1 MAPFKIWTA
10 IPDSI
15 LSDCSDIRDK
25 TEKIGIIARACAIYK
40 ISRIYIY
47 HDRGER
53 LRYDQKLISVLL
65 QYAET
70 PPYLRKHLF
79 KKMPELAAAGILPPL
94 RTPNHQLDSDITSL
108 KSGTIREGYWF
119 KIAGTKF
126 VDIGFKSPG
135 LLQGE
140 VPDKRR
146 ITVRVIATNPQI
158 VCVPVDQKEIDTYWG
173 YTVKQIEDIGK
184 LIRSSKPIFVIAT
197 SINGEEIHKI
207 WDTLGKKIQSYQRC
221 LVLFGSPKRGL
232 TEILKDENEKLSTL
246 SDITVNMVPSQ
257 GTKTVRSEEAMHA
270 TFSILNLLR
279 STNS

>member
-1 MAPFKIWTA
+1 MTPFKIWTA

-15 LSDCSDIRDK
+15 LSDCNDIRDK
-25 TEKIGIIARACAIYK
+25 TEKIGIIARACAVYK
-40 ISRIYIY
+40 IPRIYIY

-53 LRYDQKLISVLL
+53 SRYDQKLISVLL

-70 PPYLRKHLF
+70 PQYLRKHLF
-79 KKMPELAAAGILPPL
+79 RKMPELSAAGVLPPL
-94 RTPNHQLDSDITSL
+94 RTPHHQLESDITSL
-108 KSGTIREGYWF
+108 KSGAIREGYWF
-119 KIAGTKF
+119 KNAGSKL

-158 VCVPVDQKEIDTYWG
+158 VCVPIDKKEVETYWG
-173 YTVKQIEDIGK
+173 YSVKQIEDIGK

-197 SINGEEIHKI
+197 SRKGEDIHQI
-207 WDTLGKKIQSYQRC
+207 WDDLGKKIQSYQRC
-221 LVLFGSPKRGL
+221 LVLFGSPNRGL
-232 TEILKDENEKLSTL
+232 TEILKDENETINTL
-246 SDITVNMVPSQ
+246 SDIAINMVPRQ
-257 GTKTVRSEEAMHA
+257 GTQTVRSEEAMHA

-279 STNS
+279 CTNL